1 MNIYLAGGIIILLL
15 VIILLLSL
23 ALYNVIKKTTYLS
36 EKQKEFII
44 FAIDMY
50 IEYAEELDIVSP
62 EKHEQIVKQLENIK
76 EKYLK

>member
-1 MNIYLAGGIIILLL
+1 M
-15 VIILLLSL
+15 LSL

>member
-1 MNIYLAGGIIILLL
+1 MNIYLAFGIILLLL
-15 VIILLLSL
+15 VIILFLSI
-23 ALYNVIKKTTYLS
+23 ALHHIIKKATYLS

-50 IEYAEELDIVSP
+50 IQYAEELDIVSP
-62 EKHEQIVKQLENIK
+62 DKHEQLVKQLESIK